1 MKPDS
6 TPNLKSD
13 LTPDVSI
20 IILNWN
26 TRDLLAQCIDTLGQH
41 MGSLTH
47 EIVVVDN
54 ASTDGSQAM
63 LQSRYPHVRLIQN
76 DGNVG
81 FAAGNNRG
89 MRESTGRAIL
99 LLNTDAFVTEGALQA
114 MLRLADAQPKA
125 GLIGAHLRN
134 ADGSF
139 QASFTPFPT
148 LAREFLIL
156 SGLGRLLLG
165 KRFPSADPEVEKGPQ
180 VVDYVE
186 GAALLVRREAFEQ
199 AGGLDEG
206 FFMYAEEVDWCY
218 SLRQAGWQVW
228 YQPSARIIHLGG
240 GSSKTRRTA
249 READLYRS
257 RVRFFRK
264 HYGLVPAAGLKA
276 LIYGSVLAKQAVHG
290 ALRLVSGGKRG
301 RPVTTFQ
308 QLKGL

>member
-1 MKPDS
+1 MKPD
-6 TPNLKSD
+6 L
-13 LTPDVSI
+13 SI

-26 TRDLLAQCIDTLGQH
+26 TRDLLAQCIDAIGQH
-41 MGSLTH
+41 IGSLTH

-63 LQSRYPHVRLIQN
+63 LLSRYPQVRLIQN
-76 DGNVG
+76 AGNVG

-89 MRESTGRAIL
+89 MRESSGRYVL
-99 LLNTDAFVTEGALQA
+99 LLNTDAFITEGALQA
-114 MLRLADAQPKA
+114 MLQLADAQPKA
-125 GLIGAHLRN
+125 GLVGAHLRN

-148 LAREFLIL
+148 LWREFLIL
-156 SGLGRLLLG
+156 SGTGRMLHG
-165 KRFPSADPEVEKGPQ
+165 ANFPSAGPEVEPGPQ
-180 VVDYVE
+180 MVDYVE

-206 FFMYAEEVDWCY
+206 FFMYAEEVDWCF
-218 SLRQAGWQVW
+218 SLRKAGWQVW
-228 YQPSARIIHLGG
+228 YQPAARIIHLGG

-264 HYGLVPAAGLKA
+264 HYGTAAATGLKG
-276 LIYGSVLAKQAVHG
+276 LIYGSVLAKQAAHG
-290 ALRLVSGGKRG
+290 ALRLFSGGKRG
-301 RPVTTFQ
+301 RPVTTLQ

>member
-1 MKPDS
+1 MTTDPA
-6 TPNLKSD
+6 NAID
-13 LTPDVSI
+13 LSI

-41 MGSLTH
+41 MGTLSH

-54 ASTDGSQAM
+54 ASSDGSQAM
-63 LQSRYPHVRLIQN
+63 MQSRYPQVRLIQN
-76 DGNVG
+76 AGNVG

-89 MRESTGRAIL
+89 MRESTGRYML

-114 MLRLADAQPKA
+114 MVALADAQPRA
-125 GLIGAHLRN
+125 GLIGAQLRN
-134 ADGSF
+134 ADDSF

-148 LAREFLIL
+148 LPREFLIL
-156 SGLGRLLLG
+156 SGLGRMVYG
-165 KRFPSADPEVEKGPQ
+165 PNFPSAGPEVEKGPQ
-180 VVDYVE
+180 VVGYVE
-186 GAALLVRREAFEQ
+186 GAALLVRRETFEQ

-218 SLRQAGWQVW
+218 TLQKAGWQVW
-228 YQPSARIIHLGG
+228 YQPEARIIHLGG

-264 HYGLVPAAGLKA
+264 HYGLVLAAALKG
-276 LIYGSVLAKQAVHG
+276 LIYGSVLVKQAAHG
-290 ALRLVSGGKRG
+290 ALRLASSGKRG
-301 RPVTTFQ
+301 RPVTTLQ